1 MTKKHCPIAG
11 FRIAKP
17 VARRNRA
24 MNENRPIRLSE
35 IRQLIGELVASGR
48 RDDGGMPAALMP
60 AAGHGVSRPDTPPVL
75 PQRKVFDVARIDRSK
90 STLRVITLAEAKARG
105 RRETL
110 AHFGLDPDL

>member
-1 MTKKHCPIAG
+1 MTKKHCPIVG

-35 IRQLIGELVASGR
+35 IRQLIGELVGSGR
-48 RDDGGMPAALMP
+48 RDDGGMPAALTP
-60 AAGHGVSRPDTPPVL
+60 AAGPDTQPVL

-90 STLRVITLAEAKARG
+90 STLRVITLAEAEARG

>member
-1 MTKKHCPIAG
+1 
-11 FRIAKP
+11 
-17 VARRNRA
+17 

-35 IRQLIGELVASGR
+35 IRQLIGELVANGR

-60 AAGHGVSRPDTPPVL
+60 AAGPDTQPVL

-90 STLRVITLAEAKARG
+90 STLRVITLAEAEARG